1 VLFKVG
7 TLSHRLFFELQG
19 TRPELMV
26 ASDPES
32 VRTYLAH
39 LEPEINEARTQHG
52 GADPMTF
59 K

>member
-7 TLSHRLFFELQG
+7 TQSHRLFFELQG

-39 LEPEINEARTQHG
+39 LSLRSMKHGRSTAAPTQ
-52 GADPMTF
+52 
-59 K
+59 